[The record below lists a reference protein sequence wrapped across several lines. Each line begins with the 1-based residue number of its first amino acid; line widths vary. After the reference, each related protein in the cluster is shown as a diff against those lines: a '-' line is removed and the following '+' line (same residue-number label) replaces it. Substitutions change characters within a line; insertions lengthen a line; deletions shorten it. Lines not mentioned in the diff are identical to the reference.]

1 MCGYA
6 SFFLV
11 KSYVFSLTLSSVL
24 TCSDEGIC
32 ISQILMDF
40 IAYTGTKC
48 LKADYRC

>member
-32 ISQILMDF
+32 IHRYLWISLLIQ
-40 IAYTGTKC
+40 GTNC